1 MTVNVTDY
9 TTFIQQTM
17 GIPTSAL
24 PTNSPF
30 ILQTLA
36 LAQEIVNPALQNISL
51 PGGSNLGY
59 TGPGIYELAV
69 YNLGGDML
77 INFAAD
83 QPGQVFFQNARASYG
98 INSFKAGVIGSS
110 ADATTSESMVVP
122 EAMKNLTLQNL
133 QNLKTPYGR
142 QYLYFAQAFGT
153 LWGLS

>member
-1 MTVNVTDY
+1 MINVTDY

-17 GIPTSAL
+17 RIPLAAL

-36 LAQEIVNPALQNISL
+36 IAQDIVNPALQVVCAPS
-51 PGGSNLGY
+51 GSNLGY

-69 YNLGGDML
+69 YNLAGDML

-83 QPGQVFFQNARASYG
+83 QPGQTFFATARASYG
-98 INSFKAGVIGSS
+98 INSFVAGVVGAS
-110 ADATTSESMVVP
+110 ADATTSESLVVP
-122 EAMKNLTLQNL
+122 EAVKNLTLQNL

-142 QYLYFAQAFGT
+142 QYLYYAQAFGT
-153 LWGLS
+153 LWGLT